1 MYAEIAADTSER
13 ETFLA
18 VHLSDIHIDD
28 DYLEGSLANCV
39 EYLCCREYSG
49 MPKHAGDIP
58 AGKWGAPLCDLPPQ
72 TFQTMLDY
80 MVSEVNPDM
89 IFWTGDNSPHN
100 IWYNTQEECTHYT
113 IKVSQMLQDA
123 IEGKD
128 IAVFPIQGNHDT
140 WVEEIEDFSAP
151 GINYPINHFKE
162 YWA

>member
-58 AGKWGAPLCDLPPQ
+58 AGKWGLRR
-72 TFQTMLDY
+72 
-80 MVSEVNPDM
+80 S
-89 IFWTGDNSPHN
+89 
-100 IWYNTQEECTHYT
+100 NTVYYKYLT
-113 IKVSQMLQDA
+113 
-123 IEGKD
+123 
-128 IAVFPIQGNHDT
+128 
-140 WVEEIEDFSAP
+140 VEENLVKITLTLRVSSESEAS
-151 GINYPINHFKE
+151 
-162 YWA
+162 